1 VEKTVSIPHGL
12 KWKRLFR
19 RLVNK
24 AIDAVFI
31 VKSRAGLQRTAVIL
45 HGDSCS
51 GKSTILRQ
59 LRRRYTGCT
68 YLEMDSLQYW
78 KIDADPD
85 ILNVALNLLAE
96 AGVEKDKAKAL
107 VRSIDEFSRLPGMAH
122 SPHRAMV
129 EMLKTCLANDVVI
142 ATCGNLPPPHGEFG
156 YYQLLA
162 QCSGKAISHVLI
174 APDKAEYV
182 KRIRSRSA
190 LARADSLLKNY
201 GWRMQNRASYD
212 LVVTGNESMA
222 RMLESIRA
230 TIK

>member
-1 VEKTVSIPHGL
+1 VEKTISRPHVVT
-12 KWKRLFR
+12 WKRLFR
-19 RLVNK
+19 RLANK
-24 AIDAVFI
+24 VLDALFI
-31 VKSRAGLQRTAVIL
+31 VKSPAGLQRTAVIL

-68 YLEMDSLQYW
+68 YMEMDSLQYW

-107 VRSIDEFSRLPGMAH
+107 VRTIEEFGRQPGMTH
-122 SPHRAMV
+122 SPHHVMV
-129 EMLKTCLANDVVI
+129 EMLKTCLANDAVI

-174 APDKAEYV
+174 APDKEEYA
-182 KRIRSRSA
+182 KRVRSRSVV
-190 LARADSLLKNY
+190 ARADSLLKNY

-222 RMLESIRA
+222 RMQELIRA